1 MGCKRNTRKSRMFP
15 KCWPWIKRIAFYWD
29 GKEVR
34 KEEFHL
40 GHKELEMHFTG
51 ASGNAQWA
59 WTSQA
64 ESQVYS

>member
-1 MGCKRNTRKSRMFP
+1 M
-15 KCWPWIKRIAFYWD
+15 
-29 GKEVR
+29 R